1 MLNGN
6 AIEIAAYVAQPSLVA
21 ELNPQQLASL
31 IGQLEQLKA
40 ICWARLISPPVT
52 TKGAEKIEPSRMLK
66 PAEAAEIL
74 PTQGPALRRAG
85 DEAHGGLR
93 RAAPT
98 ALAETAPELTACRI
112 AAIMVFSL
120 T

>member
-74 PTQGPALRRAG
+74 RRDIRWIYRHKDLPFVVRVTKRTVVC
-85 DEAHGGLR
+85 DERLLLLWLKQHQ
-93 RAAPT
+93 
-98 ALAETAPELTACRI
+98 
-112 AAIMVFSL
+112 S
-120 T
+120 